1 MSHTVR
7 LLITTNM
14 PLFQADQR
22 AQSEPSQ
29 RKWTLPRPSNIPV
42 KAFKMRPKA
51 GGGFNYEQVNLLF
64 TERNEARNL
73 GFNVN
78 GKWEI
83 SDAPHGGQ
91 ELLFIMN
98 SPYDEDTLRYMVGTA
113 NNRPRLIAIE
123 SNQLDVAYVLWARQL
138 QGRNFRR
145 GDTLFIYP
153 NYRLTPQT
161 EYVIQTEAPRI
172 NDRRAGEDQLAKIN
186 VFPNPYLGSSGRERF
201 LRQTFVT
208 FTNLPRKCKIR
219 IFTLNGDLV
228 RVIDRDNP
236 NSSLE
241 DWNLRNDYNIP
252 VASGMY
258 LVHIETEFG
267 NKVLKL
273 GVIMRQEREDFF

>member
-1 MSHTVR
+1 VPKANR
-7 LLITTNM
+7 LNANG
-14 PLFQADQR
+14 PYQGR
-22 AQSEPSQ
+22 
-29 RKWTLPRPSNIPV
+29 RNIPV

-78 GKWEI
+78 GEWEI

-98 SPYDEDTLRYMVGTA
+98 SPYRDEDTLRYVVGTA
-113 NNRPRLIAIE
+113 PNRPRLIATE

-172 NDRRAGEDQLAKIN
+172 NDRRAGEDKLAKIN